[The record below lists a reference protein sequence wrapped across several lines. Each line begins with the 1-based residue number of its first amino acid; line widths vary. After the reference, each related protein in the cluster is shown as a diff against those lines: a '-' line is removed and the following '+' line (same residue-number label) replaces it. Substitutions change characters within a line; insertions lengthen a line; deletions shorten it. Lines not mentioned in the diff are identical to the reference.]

1 MSAIAIIEGIAA
13 ILSEQAKV
21 GRSEAITYHDLRV
34 EVEMMGKKVTFRVDG
49 GVERSVRS
57 AMPDTQQAPA
67 PADAPAW
74 DEEPLLDMGQGQ
86 VTVMC
91 RWLQHKKQL
100 RERPDVALL
109 FLAHIDTTATVSWPT
124 IRPPATGGAMEI
136 PFALCCWYL
145 EQVDKANDGRL
156 EAAQAWI
163 DERLFPKRRG
173 RAPGQAEAPERQDGT
188 RRDAKGDNPSAPRGD
203 RAAFG
208 DYLTRLLKGQ
218 SLRSVAR
225 SAGILATLLTKWEKG
240 DLPDASD
247 KAALRK
253 LAKFYGVAEEEML
266 REAGLE

>member
-1 MSAIAIIEGIAA
+1 MNAIQSVIEGITTY
-13 ILSEQAKV
+13 LSEQAKRGIAEDFV
-21 GRSEAITYHDLRV
+21 CNNLRV
-34 EVEMMGKKVTFRVDG
+34 DVDMMGQPIKIRLDG
-49 GVERSVRS
+49 SIARIVKASSDE
-57 AMPDTQQAPA
+57 QQAPA

-91 RWLQHKKQL
+91 RWLQYKKQL

-109 FLAHIDTTATVSWPT
+109 FLAHIDATATVSWPT
-124 IRPPATGGAMEI
+124 IRPPATGGASSV

-188 RRDAKGDNPSAPRGD
+188 RRDAEGDNPSAPRGD

-218 SLRSVAR
+218 SIRSVAR
-225 SAGILATLLTKWEKG
+225 SAGILAQLLMKWEKG
-240 DLPDASD
+240 DMPDASD

-266 REAGLE
+266 RAAGLE